1 VSISAWIAI
10 AVVVVVL
17 VYAINIYN
25 KLVRNRNMTKE
36 GWSGIDVQ
44 LRRRYDLIPNLLET
58 VKGYA
63 SHEKGVFEEVTKL
76 RAAGMNAGSITDQVQ
91 AEKALTGALGRLF
104 AVAEAYPDL
113 KADANFRSL
122 QEELSEIEDHL
133 QMARRYYNG
142 TARELNILVES
153 FPSVLVA
160 KSFGFTTEPYYEI
173 GDPAAAAVPKVA
185 F

>member
-1 VSISAWIAI
+1 MSISAWIAI

-17 VYAINIYN
+17 IYAINIYN

-122 QEELSEIEDHL
+122 
-133 QMARRYYNG
+133 
-142 TARELNILVES
+142 
-153 FPSVLVA
+153 
-160 KSFGFTTEPYYEI
+160 
-173 GDPAAAAVPKVA
+173 
-185 F
+185 

>member
-1 VSISAWIAI
+1 VPISAWIVIAI
-10 AVVVVVL
+10 VVVVL
-17 VYAINIYN
+17 LYAITIYN
-25 KLVRNRNMTKE
+25 RLVRHRNMTKE

-63 SHEKGVFEEVTKL
+63 AHERGVFEEVTKL
-76 RAAGMNAGSITDQVQ
+76 RAAGMSAGNIADQLE
-91 AEKALTGALGRLF
+91 ADKALTGALGRLF

-122 QEELSEIEDHL
+122 QEELSDIEDHL

-142 TARELNILVES
+142 TARELNIVVES

-160 KSFGFTTEPYYEI
+160 KAFGFKTEPYYEI

>member
-1 VSISAWIAI
+1 VPISAWIAI
-10 AVVVVVL
+10 AVVVLVL
-17 VYAINIYN
+17 GYAISVYN
-25 KLVRNRNMTKE
+25 RLVRARNMTQE

-44 LRRRYDLIPNLLET
+44 LRRRFDLIPNLLET

-63 SHEKGVFEEVTKL
+63 AHERGVFEEITRL
-76 RAAGMNAGSITDQVQ
+76 RAASMNAGTVADQVQ

-113 KADANFRSL
+113 KADANFRNL
-122 QEELSEIEDHL
+122 QEELSDIEDHL
-133 QMARRYYNG
+133 QMARRYYNS

-160 KSFGFTTEPYYEI
+160 RSFGFKTEPYYEI